1 MQEQGAMLT
10 AELQDWPI
18 KEGSKGKAFTLRY
31 LKEEQSWERLADSD
45 VLYNHPDT
53 SDKVHLYLGISRESL
68 FFSLEGLER

>member
-1 MQEQGAMLT
+1 MLT

-45 VLYNHPDT
+45 VLYTHPDT
-53 SDKVHLYLGISRESL
+53 SDKVRFHLDISRGAL
-68 FFSLEGLER
+68 LFSLEGLER